1 MWSGDHRFGGINDIC
16 LSQIGEP
23 PESSFM
29 RELKIRSQIRPL
41 PRLEELEVI
50 WRHLETRSNG
60 SFFSSWGFIG
70 PLLNLTQARPD
81 LFIAHEGDEIAG
93 LALIA
98 RTSRKSRLGRID
110 GLTLNQTGV
119 EAEDLVYIEHNDVL
133 CPDVSRPDI
142 LFALAK
148 ELATHKTGWKEL
160 HLAGFTNETAG
171 ALIAAVT
178 GATGASGLTEAERK
192 TSTAPWVDLERV
204 RQDGYLPL
212 LSGNTRRQITRS
224 KRRFDERFGPVTL
237 RSVKDEAGIR
247 AGVAT
252 LAKLQTSRFDGTAAP
267 SSFRSPFFVGF
278 IEALLLSE
286 PTGQTRADLLR
297 IEAGDTL
304 LGILVNLC
312 HQAAVSNYQCA
323 FTPFPDNNQLKPG
336 LVSHALAIEHYANT
350 GADIYHF
357 LGGDQQYKKSLS
369 TGADQMVW
377 TRLQKPGPRLKL
389 EALLKTAKAR
399 LAP

>member
-1 MWSGDHRFGGINDIC
+1 M
-16 LSQIGEP
+16 
-23 PESSFM
+23 
-29 RELKIRSQIRPL
+29 PL

-50 WRHLETRSNG
+50 WRHLELRCNG
-60 SFFSSWGFIG
+60 SFFTSWGFIG
-70 PLLNLTQARPD
+70 PLLNLTQAPPD
-81 LFIAHEGDEIAG
+81 LFIAHEGDEVIG
-93 LALIA
+93 LALVA
-98 RTSRKSRLGRID
+98 RTSRRSRLGKID
-110 GLTLNQTGV
+110 GLTLNQTGI
-119 EAEDLVYIEHNDVL
+119 ESEDLVYIEHNDVL
-133 CPDVSRPDI
+133 CPDASRPDI

-148 ELATHKTGWKEL
+148 ELGDIKVPWREF
-160 HLAGFTNETAG
+160 HLAGFTSETAG

-178 GATGASGLTEAERK
+178 GASGLTEAERK
-192 TSTAPWVDLERV
+192 ASTAPWVDLGRV

-212 LSGNTRRQITRS
+212 LSGNTRHQITRS
-224 KRRFDERFGPVTL
+224 KRLFDERFGPVTL

-247 AGVAT
+247 ASVAT
-252 LAKLQTSRFDGTAAP
+252 LADLQISRFDGTAAP
-267 SSFRSPFFVGF
+267 SSFRSPFFASF
-278 IEALLLSE
+278 IEALLLFE
-286 PTGQTRADLLR
+286 PAGDTRADLLR
-297 IEAGDTL
+297 IEAGETL
-304 LGILVNLC
+304 LGIMVNLC
-312 HQAAVSNYQCA
+312 HRTAVSNYQCA